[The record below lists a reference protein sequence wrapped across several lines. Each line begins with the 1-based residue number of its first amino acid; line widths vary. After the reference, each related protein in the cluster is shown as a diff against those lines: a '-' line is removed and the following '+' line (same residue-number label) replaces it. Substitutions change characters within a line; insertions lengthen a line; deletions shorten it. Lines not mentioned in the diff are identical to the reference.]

1 MLMLMG
7 EYVAPSSLT
16 SLRQFELGAV
26 PGAISE
32 ASVEPKHFGFRTV
45 FNSKSMKGK
54 ENKEKQH

>member
-1 MLMLMG
+1 M
-7 EYVAPSSLT
+7 APSSLT